1 TSDSSNRSRNF
12 RPKILESR
20 TKVEPTDGAV
30 DSCHKSSLR
39 SRKKYFEFGES
50 WIDDQGTAILR
61 YPRVFN
67 DRKRICVICGESSD
81 EREMRSASATKVQ
94 NAILLA
100 CLSACG
106 GLKENAD
113 ARTIHENCHENRKF
127 LCHPH
132 YVLAAQFIAS
142 EMESVGKQFQYF
154 IDPYAAGSK
163 AYVCAV
169 DIPPHIVEFVN
180 NFMTAKK
187 ISGSNIHK
195 NATAKDI
202 CHFMSTA
209 LRRYHA
215 TPLWPMDAEV
225 SAVRLPTDS
234 SNNTSSYTGP
244 TDEAPSSSLSETTSF
259 SSGPTTD
266 SRQSAIDAE
275 KTQTECIVCGDQF
288 AAQGFRISSSSRIQ
302 NAIFITGLIACGCC
316 MKLPVKALYNSCN
329 ASRKNICHRHYAEA
343 AQYIAAEMK
352 SAGMPLPK
360 FEDLRGLKGWAYMT
374 SYGIPPH
381 IVDFV
386 NDFLRGMQAG
396 CIATER
402 DICQFLNNSIR
413 RYRATPLW
421 PQDEADIIQGQSLE
435 KTPLQSLQIVDNKR
449 RHTDCEG
456 TPSSVPQHPPRNIKP
471 LPVKVMV
478 GRPVYA
484 IRVSGMPGSR
494 SASRSGNQQWKQES
508 FCNGTDQSVRSS
520 SEPQITAVSLLKS
533 SDSYDDL
540 HEDSMGKAES
550 TAGGTTRMPL
560 SRNGSTCG
568 DQQQKR
574 KSFFSDIDQSIRSGK
589 ELQFSAVSLLES
601 SNSYDDRHMDAM
613 SESEPTTSSK
623 PSSSTIDIS
632 SYVGSIGETDPS
644 ATGKYYLVQGEM
656 LLNLFRFCPE
666 CGKRLKQSRL
676 SAVGM
681 AAIVRY
687 VCPKCSRQA
696 PPIKH
701 WTSQRHF
708 VTHNRE
714 KSFKGNVAASVAA
727 ITTGL
732 RYIELQRWADLLNL
746 SFVRQAF
753 FCKVFVWTKR
763 TIANVYRA
771 QQDHLLEIVRLFYE
785 KGEGLQLAMHAR
797 RRNRNSVLN
806 SQAIISDA
814 RTKLVLH
821 SQPIHSSLIGKQGD
835 RKDIR
840 HFLQRLS
847 AKGLSVSSLTT
858 GRFTTFDALSDL
870 EQTENGH
877 VRHQIDVND
886 LIKWMVRELRQAA
899 RELGCGSICLWIEH
913 IIRHLKTA
921 VEIGIKTGLD
931 VSPFFNTCLMHV
943 RGVHEWPQEEITGM
957 HTRCAH
963 PPLSSTRSDQHA
975 LRGFAYQK
983 FRDVILNPSFQ
994 KFIATASLCNG
1005 VSLSD
1010 LKNVFDKIYRRKKI
1024 PHPNSI
1030 YELYTTMSVLHMNE
1044 RRLAKMK
1051 LEIEAKRRRRKRNKC
1066 TSAFQP
1072 FTYTKWTDQILQTDL
1087 KARLKMLEMKWDEQS
1102 SQEALEM
1109 VKVDERYEID

>member
-1 TSDSSNRSRNF
+1 MNEPELPTSDSSSRSR
-12 RPKILESR
+12 
-20 TKVEPTDGAV
+20 
-30 DSCHKSSLR
+30 H
-39 SRKKYFEFGES
+39 
-50 WIDDQGTAILR
+50 
-61 YPRVFN
+61 PRVFN

-113 ARTIHENCHENRKF
+113 ARTIYENCHENRKF

-244 TDEAPSSSLSETTSF
+244 TDEAPSSSLSETTSYG
-259 SSGPTTD
+259 SGPTTE
-266 SRQSAIDAE
+266 SRQSAINGE

-302 NAIFITGLIACGCC
+302 NAIFITGLIACGCS
-316 MKLPVKALYNSCN
+316 MKFPVKALYNSCN

-381 IVDFV
+381 IVGFV

-421 PQDEADIIQGQSLE
+421 PQDEADVIQGQSLE
-435 KTPLQSLQIVDNKR
+435 KTPLQSLQRVDNKR
-449 RHTDCEG
+449 RRTDCEG
-456 TPSSVPQHPPRNIKP
+456 TPSSGPQHPPRNVKP
-471 LPVKVMV
+471 LPVKIMM

-484 IRVSGMPGSR
+484 IRVS
-494 SASRSGNQQWKQES
+494 
-508 FCNGTDQSVRSS
+508 
-520 SEPQITAVSLLKS
+520 
-533 SDSYDDL
+533 
-540 HEDSMGKAES
+540 
-550 TAGGTTRMPL
+550 
-560 SRNGSTCG
+560 
-568 DQQQKR
+568 
-574 KSFFSDIDQSIRSGK
+574 
-589 ELQFSAVSLLES
+589 
-601 SNSYDDRHMDAM
+601 
-613 SESEPTTSSK
+613 
-623 PSSSTIDIS
+623 
-632 SYVGSIGETDPS
+632 
-644 ATGKYYLVQGEM
+644 
-656 LLNLFRFCPE
+656 
-666 CGKRLKQSRL
+666 
-676 SAVGM
+676 VGM

-771 QQDHLLEIVRLFYE
+771 QQDYLLEIVRLFYE
-785 KGEGLQLAMHAR
+785 KGEDLQLAMHVR
-797 RRNRNSVLN
+797 RRSHHNSVLN
-806 SQAIISDA
+806 SKAIISDA

-821 SQPIHSSLIGKQGD
+821 SQPIPYSLRGKQGD
-835 RKDIR
+835 RKDIER
-840 HFLQRLS
+840 FLQRIS

-858 GRFTTFDALSDL
+858 SFFTTLDALSDL
-870 EQTENGH
+870 KQSENGH
-877 VRHQIDVND
+877 VRHQIGVND

-913 IIRHLKTA
+913 VIRHLKTA
-921 VEIGIKTGLD
+921 VEMGIKTGLD

-943 RGVHEWPQEEITGM
+943 RGVHEWAQEEITGM

-963 PPLSSTRSDQHA
+963 PPLSRVRLDQHA
-975 LRGFAYQK
+975 LRGIAYQK

-994 KFIATASLCNG
+994 KFLATAGLCNG
-1005 VSLSD
+1005 VSLNE
-1010 LKNVFDKIYRRKKI
+1010 LKNIFDKVYRRKKI
-1024 PHPNSI
+1024 PYSNSI
-1030 YELYTTMSVLHMNE
+1030 YDLYMTMSVLHMNE

-1051 LEIEAKRRRRKRNKC
+1051 LKIEAKRRRNKRNRC

-1072 FTYTKWTDQILQTDL
+1072 FTYNKWTDQILQTDL

-1109 VKVDERYEID
+1109 VKVDERYEVDL